1 MSELKEHFSKKRFTD
16 DQIRQANSVNIIE
29 YAKSRGYDIKRISAR
44 SYKISG
50 HGGLYIDSSG
60 LKWNCFSADTGG
72 GTIQFVMYMEN
83 KSWVEAIKQLLN
95 LPEEYS
101 HTPKGNRTRPIIKDP
116 PKPELILPEKS
127 DTYKNVLAYLIGTR
141 KLDKNLVYDLIKQN
155 KIYQSKNYNN
165 CVFVGYD
172 EHGKARYGAVRSS
185 NSKFSY
191 KNDCTGSDKRYA
203 FSVVFHDSKISDG
216 KGIEIQRLCVFESPI
231 DLISY
236 LSLLNR
242 FQMKT
247 EPILCIS
254 LGGVCDSALKTTLAN
269 SPDIIQIVMTLD
281 NDAAGNSACEQ
292 IAQSNGDKYTLIRC
306 LPQHKDFNEDLVAS
320 INESEPLNN
329 VVQELEED
337 DSYELHT

>member
-1 MSELKEHFSKKRFTD
+1 MSKTQVDKKRFTD

-165 CVFVGYD
+165 CVFIGYD
-172 EHGKARYGAVRSS
+172 EHGKAKYAAVRSS

-191 KNDCTGSDKRYA
+191 RQDCAGSDKRYA
-203 FSVVFHDSKISDG
+203 FSVIFNDGKISDG
-216 KGIEIQRLCVFESPI
+216 KGLEIQRLCVFESPI

-236 LSLLNR
+236 LSMLNQ
-242 FQMKT
+242 FHIKT

-254 LGGVCDSALKTTLAN
+254 LGGVCDLALKNTLAN
-269 SPDIIQIVMTLD
+269 NPHIIQIVLCLD
-281 NDAAGNSACEQ
+281 NDAAGNAAWEQ
-292 IAQSNGDKYTLIRC
+292 IVQSYKDKYILLRS
-306 LPQHKDFNEDLVAS
+306 LPKNKDFNEDLIALT
-320 INESEPLNN
+320 NETELTKTA
-329 VVQELEED
+329 VQEIDED
-337 DSYELHT
+337 DSYELQ